1 MYNIVLKSHGM
12 MEGHDTKKDETDKI
26 IKVLQDLLIG
36 IVAGV
41 ISGLIVYLIT
51 K

>member
-1 MYNIVLKSHGM
+1 MGD
-12 MEGHDTKKDETDKI
+12 HDTKKDETDKLLEAI
-26 IKVLQDLLIG
+26 NDLLIG

-41 ISGLIVYLIT
+41 ISGMIVYLIT